1 MIGGES
7 MRERECGRYS
17 ETERENQENM
27 FEREREREKELQV
40 DVGGCSS
47 AQVHKW
53 ALFSL
58 KDLIALRGT
67 SLSLSLLFLPP
78 TLSPSL

>member
-1 MIGGES
+1 

-17 ETERENQENM
+17 ETERENQENV
-27 FEREREREKELQV
+27 FERERKREREREKELQG

-53 ALFSL
+53 ALC
-58 KDLIALRGT
+58 
-67 SLSLSLLFLPP
+67 
-78 TLSPSL
+78 